1 MHVDD
6 GKRRIRKRQATSW
19 DFVDCDL
26 DGTKECEEAD
36 AGAISVWAEQ
46 DTFKVS
52 QTARH
57 VYSVHS
63 PCM

>member
-26 DGTKECEEAD
+26 DGKRECEEAD
-36 AGAISVWAEQ
+36 AGPLSVWAEQ
-46 DTFKVS
+46 DTFKV
-52 QTARH
+52 R
-57 VYSVHS
+57 
-63 PCM
+63 